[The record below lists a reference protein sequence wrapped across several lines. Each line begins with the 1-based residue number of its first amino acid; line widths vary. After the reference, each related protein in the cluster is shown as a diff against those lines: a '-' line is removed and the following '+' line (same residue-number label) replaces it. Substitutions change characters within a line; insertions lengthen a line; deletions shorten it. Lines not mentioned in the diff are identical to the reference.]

1 MEERKTIYLCLA
13 HMSEAG
19 LEQKY
24 VKEAF
29 DTNWVVPMGPNV
41 NAFEKDLEAFVASP
55 VASPKSSP
63 EGKDFEPSPEGKGL
77 GEDKSLPSGGDLEEA
92 GRDLEEVGRTLGV
105 HTADPR
111 LYGVL
116 KEFAEE
122 NRKNPTEAESI
133 LWNVLKAKGV
143 GLKFRRQHIIE
154 DFIVD
159 FFCNEKKLT
168 IELDGGYHRV
178 PEQMKKDEERTARLQ
193 ELGYTELRFTNEQVL
208 CDIDN
213 VIKEIIQA
221 AQSLPLG
228 GDLEEAGGDL
238 EGASRV
244 VCLSAGTAA
253 VHLALIGC
261 GVKAGDEVLV
271 QSFTFCA
278 SSHPITYLG
287 AKPVF
292 VGSED
297 ETWNMDPAL
306 LEKAIIDRKAKTGKY
321 PKAIVP
327 VALYGMPYRIDEIMA
342 IADKYGIP
350 VVEDAAEG
358 MGSRFDGRVLGTF
371 GKYGVLSFNGNKM
384 ITTSGGGAL
393 ICNGASPKFSPKGKN
408 LQEGKPLPS
417 GGGLEE
423 ASKLANE
430 IMWYATQARDA
441 YPYYQHTAIGY
452 NYRMSNVCAG
462 IGRGQ
467 MTVLNDHIAHHKHV
481 QSLYE
486 ELLKDVPGVH
496 IHKQPADPRY
506 DANFWLCA
514 ATLDADVKIQGQENA
529 YKEVIKTAVGGAA
542 GVIHAVESATT
553 DCQPNENVE
562 ALRVFML
569 EKKVECRPVWKP
581 MHKQPVYEGAP
592 VYTNGVEEEIF
603 KVGFC
608 LPAGPYVTDD
618 DVRYIVDCIKEAI
631 VR

>member
-1 MEERKTIYLCLA
+1 MSEERKTIYLCLA

-19 LEQKY
+19 WEQKY

-55 VASPKSSP
+55 QPSPK
-63 EGKDFEPSPEGKGL
+63 GKG
-77 GEDKSLPSGGDLEEA
+77 DD
-92 GRDLEEVGRTLGV
+92 LGV

-116 KEFAEE
+116 KDFAEE
-122 NRKNPTEAESI
+122 NRKNPTEAESV
-133 LWNVLKAKGV
+133 LWNTLKAKGV
-143 GLKFRRQHIIE
+143 GLKFRRQHIIK

-178 PEQMKKDEERTARLQ
+178 LEQMKKDEERTARLQ

-213 VIKEIIQA
+213 VIKEIIQT

-238 EGASRV
+238 ELARKV

-287 AKPVF
+287 AKPIF
-292 VGSED
+292 IGSEG

-306 LEKAIIDRKAKTGKY
+306 LEKAIIDRKEKTGKY

-327 VALYGMPYRIDEIMA
+327 VALYGMPYRINEIMA

-350 VVEDAAEG
+350 VIEDAAEG
-358 MGSRFDGRVLGTF
+358 MGSRFNGQVLGTF

-393 ICNGASPKFSPKGKN
+393 ICRNAV
-408 LQEGKPLPS
+408 E
-417 GGGLEE
+417 
-423 ASKLANE
+423 ANE

-441 YPYYQHTAIGY
+441 YPYYQHSAIGY

-486 ELLKDVPGVH
+486 ELLKEVPGVH
-496 IHKQPADPRY
+496 IHKQPADPHY

-542 GVIHAVESATT
+542 GVIHAVDSAVT
-553 DCQPNENVE
+553 DCQPNDNVE

-569 EKKVECRPVWKP
+569 GKKVECRPVWKP
-581 MHKQPVYEGAP
+581 MHKQPVYKGTP
-592 VYTNGVEEEIF
+592 VYTNGIEEEIF

-608 LPAGPYVTDD
+608 LPAGPWVTDD
-618 DVRYIVDCIKEAI
+618 DVHYIVESIKEAI
-631 VR
+631 VK